1 MKKAKTK
8 PTVYGKPV
16 YDPLLEYLEKQLEIP
31 KTAIKVGAYLFDK
44 LARAKMDESGMRT
57 TDIYLSDEVIELMKK
72 ADPEVWHHRYWSY
85 VPDEDLTLQ
94 SDVRFPDFRFTEKA
108 WLDRN
113 INRILG
119 GKEFSEEEAMAVI
132 KEFVPVSDFYG
143 FNRIPPVIL
152 VWRMLDLFDEIQ
164 KNPKS
169 ILKTRHVPEEML
181 LIYQGI
187 EPATSTY
194 LEQYDLPATE
204 QARKDCKAGLLE
216 RAIDWQEAAELFPL
230 AETDKLD
237 FPSTKSLLKKL
248 TPPAP
253 SATKRAIKTV
263 TKTTKSKTSKTKPA
277 KSSYVYGI
285 RQYNP
290 EDWSL
295 VATYTPVNS
304 IYGELN
310 VDPDEVGFSVDV
322 PKLIDGLVT
331 VKERMDQEPNGSRY
345 QFWYR
350 YCKLQYGDSDVY

>member
-8 PTVYGKPV
+8 PTVYGKAV
-16 YDPLLEYLEKQLEIP
+16 YDPLLEYLEKQMKIP
-31 KTAIKVGAYLFDK
+31 KTAIKVGSYLFDK
-44 LARAKMDESGMRT
+44 LVRATTDESGVRT
-57 TDIYLSDEVIELMKK
+57 TDVNLSDDVIALMKK

-85 VPDEDLTLQ
+85 TRDVDLALQ
-94 SDVRFPDFRFTEKA
+94 SDVRFPDFRFTEKG

-119 GKEFSEEEAMAVI
+119 AEEFSEEEAMTVV
-132 KEFVPVSDFYG
+132 KEFLPVSDSYI
-143 FNRIPPVIL
+143 FNRTPPVIL

-169 ILKTRHVPEEML
+169 ILKTRHVPEEMIL
-181 LIYQGI
+181 VYQGI

-194 LEQYDLPATE
+194 LKQYDLPVTK
-204 QARKDCKAGLLE
+204 QARKDCMTGLLE

-230 AETDKLD
+230 EEADKLD

-253 SATKRAIKTV
+253 SAKKMVKQTV
-263 TKTTKSKTSKTKPA
+263 QSKASKTKST
-277 KSSYVYGI
+277 KSNYVYGV

-290 EDWSL
+290 DDWSL

-304 IYGELN
+304 IYGDLN
-310 VDPDEVGFSVDV
+310 VDPDEVSFSLDV

-331 VKERMDQEPNGSRY
+331 VKERMNQEPCGSRY
-345 QFWYR
+345 RHWYQYMIDR
-350 YCKLQYGDSDVY
+350 YGNSDFY